1 MIFIQKAKQRSVLE
15 WVILQSLR
23 ALLSPQSFFQGNFNI
38 YFEYY
43 FSICCLFNI
52 YYQSWLTVGGKSTA
66 MVFSTALKFCGVY
79 VTNSGLLTD
88 VLRWFCPLSS
98 RVPAQLCAGAVG
110 SPAEAE
116 SSGSSSITIILT
128 HVQNGPLLE
137 AMGRSHN
144 PMTQVTIIPLH
155 LQNLSFHSLEGLSS
169 STFPPS
175 LISLPA
181 K

>member
-1 MIFIQKAKQRSVLE
+1 
-15 WVILQSLR
+15 
-23 ALLSPQSFFQGNFNI
+23 
-38 YFEYY
+38 
-43 FSICCLFNI
+43 
-52 YYQSWLTVGGKSTA
+52 

-79 VTNSGLLTD
+79 VTNSGLFTD
-88 VLRWFCPLSS
+88 VLRWFHPLSS
-98 RVPAQLCAGAVG
+98 RVPALLCAGG
-110 SPAEAE
+110 SLLSPAEAE

-128 HVQNGPLLE
+128 HLQSGPLLE

-144 PMTQVTIIPLH
+144 PMTQVTIIPIH
-155 LQNLSFHSLEGLSS
+155 LQNLSFHSLEGLSL